1 MRALAAA
8 ALLTMALTAL
18 GLAQERS
25 PSSGAQPSPEAA
37 VPAAQ
42 APVITGLP
50 RSAPAS
56 DRVSGALVSEQLE
69 GDLLASD
76 LMGRDL
82 YDPAGR
88 KIGEVTDV
96 LLDRNRTLKAAIAT
110 LDPSLGLRGKRI
122 GIPFSALHWSPASS
136 REVRVVATID
146 PAELKEAK
154 GFEPL
159 AREAGLD
166 DNQDL
171 TTGTGAATGGSVPP
185 TR

>member
-1 MRALAAA
+1 
-8 ALLTMALTAL
+8 
-18 GLAQERS
+18 
-25 PSSGAQPSPEAA
+25 
-37 VPAAQ
+37 
-42 APVITGLP
+42 
-50 RSAPAS
+50 
-56 DRVSGALVSEQLE
+56 
-69 GDLLASD
+69 
-76 LMGRDL
+76 L
-82 YDPAGR
+82 YDPGGR
-88 KIGEVTDV
+88 KIGEVTDI

-110 LDPSLGLRGKRI
+110 LDPSLGLSGKRI

-171 TTGTGAATGGSVPP
+171 TTGTGTATGGSVPP

>member
-42 APVITGLP
+42 APVITGPP
-50 RSAPAS
+50 RSAPAR
-56 DRVSGALVSEQLE
+56 DRASGAFVSEQLE

-110 LDPSLGLRGKRI
+110 LDPSLGL
-122 GIPFSALHWSPASS
+122 
-136 REVRVVATID
+136 T
-146 PAELKEAK
+146 
-154 GFEPL
+154 
-159 AREAGLD
+159 
-166 DNQDL
+166 
-171 TTGTGAATGGSVPP
+171 
-185 TR
+185 

>member
-1 MRALAAA
+1 
-8 ALLTMALTAL
+8 
-18 GLAQERS
+18 
-25 PSSGAQPSPEAA
+25 
-37 VPAAQ
+37 
-42 APVITGLP
+42 
-50 RSAPAS
+50 
-56 DRVSGALVSEQLE
+56 VSEQLE

-110 LDPSLGLRGKRI
+110 LDPSLGVSGKRI
-122 GIPFSALHWSPASS
+122 GIPFSALHWSPASQPGGPGGCHDRSS
-136 REVRVVATID
+136 RTQGSE
-146 PAELKEAK
+146 

>member
-8 ALLTMALTAL
+8 TLLTIALTAPA
-18 GLAQERS
+18 LAQER
-25 PSSGAQPSPEAA
+25 PPDATL
-37 VPAAQ
+37 PATQ
-42 APVITGLP
+42 APVMTGLP

-56 DRVSGALVSEQLE
+56 GNAPEALVSEQLE

-76 LMGRDL
+76 LIGRDL
-82 YDPAGR
+82 YDPGGR
-88 KIGEVTDV
+88 KIGQVTDI
-96 LLDRNRTLKAAIAT
+96 LLDRNRTLKAVIAT
-110 LDPSLGLRGKRI
+110 LDPSLGASGKRV
-122 GIPFSALHWSPASS
+122 GIPFGALQWSPTS
-136 REVRVVATID
+136 RREARVVLTTDLAG
-146 PAELKEAK
+146 LKEAK

-171 TTGTGAATGGSVPP
+171 TTGSGAATGGSVPP